1 MNFIDALPSIIF
13 SCRLSADDE
22 IVFEYCNQ
30 RIKHYLSITPTELM
44 RNANLLFN
52 CISETEREPIKKSLH
67 NAIKT
72 QQEFHCEVEMTSPL
86 KPSLWMLLHVTP
98 SGNTANG
105 NSLGGV
111 ITDITDSHATKISA
125 IEAANHF
132 LYLQDQLPDRFYYK
146 DRNSIFRGGNKTW
159 YTFHGFA
166 SLTDAIGRSDLN
178 SGVFTPEAAQEIFS
192 QEQEMMRTGIPIHK
206 RERHIRDD
214 GSYIYADSKK
224 VPLYN
229 LNNEVIG
236 LVGLTRDITELVK
249 TEQALEKAK
258 QEAVQAAKAKSSFL
272 AVMSHEIRT
281 PMNGVIGCASLLG
294 STPLTTEQ
302 EQLVHTIQSSGE
314 SLLVLIN
321 DILDYSKIEAGKI
334 NLENSPFQLRLLIED
349 CIELFSKQAT
359 DKQLE
364 INYFIEA
371 DVPLTLNGD
380 ATRIRQIIN
389 NLVGNAIKFTN
400 RGEVFIDVSL
410 TTIDSY
416 NHHCGLLITIKDTG
430 IGISEENQ
438 SNLFNAFTQAD
449 SSITRKF
456 GGTGLGLVIC
466 KKIVEQ
472 MEGDI
477 WFKSLLGEGTTFYL
491 TLTLDFEVQD
501 NDGSNTHAMTDL
513 KGIRVL
519 IVDDNTTNRKVLAN
533 TVMQWGMIPAAFHSP
548 ETTLE
553 NLAFGH
559 EYDLVLLDFCMPKTN
574 GCDLAAKIKQLPHM
588 FNKPI
593 IILSS
598 ATTQKDDMHHTD
610 ACLLKPV
617 RNSILHKT
625 IAQVMGKISTQQ
637 ISKPKRVEPL
647 TVKNTRILIA
657 EDNTVNQMVIA
668 MMLKKLGYHNFA
680 SVADGEEAVE
690 QSKAIA
696 FDIIFMDIQMLR
708 MDGYTAAKLIRQQSQ
723 DATKPWIIALTAG
736 AQKEDS
742 ERAFAAGMN
751 AFTTKPIQLEG
762 LKAVLAHAE
771 NSLSRET

>member
-13 SCRLSADDE
+13 STRLSAEEE
-22 IVFEYCNQ
+22 IVFEYCNL
-30 RIKHYLSITPTELM
+30 RVKHYLAITPTELM

-52 CISETEREPIKKSLH
+52 CITETNREAIKKSLL
-67 NAIKT
+67 NAIKI
-72 QQEFHCEVEMTSPL
+72 QQEFHCEVEMTSAL
-86 KPSLWMLLHVTP
+86 NPSLWMLLHVTP
-98 SGNTANG
+98 SGKTAAG
-105 NSLGGV
+105 NSLSGV
-111 ITDITDSHATKISA
+111 MTDISDSHAAKTSA

-146 DRNSIFRGGNKTW
+146 DRNSIFRGGNKSW
-159 YTFHGFA
+159 YGFHGFT
-166 SLTDAIGRSDLN
+166 SLAEAIGKTDFN
-178 SGVFTPEAAQEIFS
+178 SGIFTQEAAQTIFE
-192 QEQEMMRTGIPIHK
+192 QEQEMLRSGIAIHK
-206 RERHIRDD
+206 REKHFDTH
-214 GSYIYADSKK
+214 GNEIYADTKK

-229 LNNEVIG
+229 ASNEAIG

-258 QEAVQAAKAKSSFL
+258 QEAEQAAKAKSSFL

-294 STPLTTEQ
+294 STLLTTEQ

-314 SLLVLIN
+314 SLLILIN

-349 CIELFSKQAT
+349 CIELFSKQVA

-400 RGEVFIDVSL
+400 QGEIFIDVSL

-416 NHHCGLLITIKDTG
+416 KHRCGLLITIKDTG

-438 SNLFNAFTQAD
+438 SNLFNAFSQAD

-477 WFKSLLGEGTTFYL
+477 WFKSVLGEGTTFYL

-501 NDGSNTHAMTDL
+501 NDGSHTNEMTNL

-574 GCDLAAKIKQLPHM
+574 GCDLAGKIRQLPHM

-598 ATTQKDDMHHTD
+598 ATTQKDDMHHID

-625 IAQVMGKISTQQ
+625 IAQVMGKVSAQQ
-637 ISKPKRVEPL
+637 IIKPKRAEPL
-647 TVKNTRILIA
+647 TTKNTRILIV

-668 MMLKKLGYHNFA
+668 MMLKKLGYTNFA

-690 QSKAIA
+690 QCKTID

-708 MDGYTAAKLIRQQSQ
+708 MDGYTAAKLIRQQTQ

-742 ERAFAAGMN
+742 ERAFAAGIMHLPLN
-751 AFTTKPIQLEG
+751 PFS
-762 LKAVLAHAE
+762 LKA
-771 NSLSRET
+771 

>member
-13 SCRLSADDE
+13 SARLSAGGE
-22 IVFEYCNQ
+22 VVFEYCNQ
-30 RIKHYLSITPTELM
+30 RISYYLSITPAELM
-44 RNANLLFN
+44 RDANLLFN
-52 CISETEREPIKKSLH
+52 CIAETDRATIKKSLSR
-67 NAIKT
+67 AIKE
-72 QQEFHCEVEMTSPL
+72 QREFHCEFEIVTALHS
-86 KPSLWMLLHVTP
+86 STWMLLHATP
-98 SGNTANG
+98 SGNILNG
-105 NSLGGV
+105 NSVGGA
-111 ITDITDSHATKISA
+111 ITDITDSHATKTSA

-132 LYLQDQLPDRFYYK
+132 LYLQDQLPDRFYFK

-159 YTFHGFA
+159 YSFHGFT
-166 SLTDAIGRSDLN
+166 SLADAIGKSDFN
-178 SGVFTPEAAQEIFS
+178 SGAFTPETAQEIFS

-206 RERHIRDD
+206 RERHIHAD
-214 GSYIYADSKK
+214 GTYIYADSKK

-229 LNNEVIG
+229 PHNEVIG

-258 QEAVQAAKAKSSFL
+258 QDAEQAVQAKSSFL

-349 CIELFSKQAT
+349 CIELFSKQVA

-380 ATRIRQIIN
+380 ANRIRQIIN

-400 RGEVFIDVSL
+400 HGEVFIDASL
-410 TTIDSY
+410 TTLDSDK
-416 NHHCGLLITIKDTG
+416 HRCGLLITIKDTG
-430 IGISEENQ
+430 IGISDENQ

-477 WFKSLLGEGTTFYL
+477 WFKSVLGEGTTFYL
-491 TLTLDFEVQD
+491 TLTLDFEIKD
-501 NDGSNTHAMTDL
+501 NDGSQANEITDL

-574 GCDLAAKIKQLPHM
+574 GCDLAKKIKQLPHM

-593 IILSS
+593 VILSS
-598 ATTQKDDMHHTD
+598 VTTAKDEMHHID
-610 ACLLKPV
+610 ASLLKPV
-617 RNSILHKT
+617 RNSILQKT
-625 IAQVMGKISTQQ
+625 IAQVLGKSSAQTLVRH
-637 ISKPKRVEPL
+637 KAKEVM
-647 TVKNTRILIA
+647 TAKNTRILVV

-668 MMLKKLGYHNFA
+668 MMLKKLGYTNFA
-680 SVADGEEAVE
+680 SVADGEEAIE
-690 QSKAIA
+690 QCKTIA

-708 MDGYTAAKLIRQQSQ
+708 MDGYTASKLIRQQTQSP
-723 DATKPWIIALTAG
+723 AKPWIIALTAG

-742 ERAFAAGMN
+742 DRAFAAGMN

-762 LKAVLAHAE
+762 LKAVLANAE
-771 NSLSRET
+771 NSLSREA

>member
-13 SCRLSADDE
+13 SARSSAEGE

-30 RIKHYLSITPTELM
+30 RVKHYLSIAPTELM
-44 RNANLLFN
+44 RDANLLFN
-52 CISETEREPIKKSLH
+52 CITDTDREAIKKSLL
-67 NAIKT
+67 NALET
-72 QQEFHCEVEMTSPL
+72 QQEFHCEVEMTSAL
-86 KPSLWMLLHVTP
+86 NPSLWMLLHVTP
-98 SGNTANG
+98 SGKTATG
-105 NSLGGV
+105 NCLSGV
-111 ITDITDSHATKISA
+111 MTDISDSHATRISA

-132 LYLQDQLPDRFYYK
+132 LHLQDQLPDRFYFK
-146 DRNSIFRGGNKTW
+146 DRNSIFKGGNKTW
-159 YTFHGFA
+159 YSFHGFA
-166 SLTDAIGRSDLN
+166 SLADAIGKSDFN
-178 SGVFTPEAAQEIFS
+178 SGVFTQAAAQDIFE
-192 QEQEMMRTGIPIHK
+192 QEQDMMRTGTPIHR
-206 RERHIRDD
+206 REQHKCEN
-214 GSYIYADSKK
+214 GTYIYADSKK

-229 LNNEVIG
+229 ANNEIIG
-236 LVGLTRDITELVK
+236 LVGLTRDVTELVK
-249 TEQALEKAK
+249 TEHALEKAK
-258 QEAVQAAKAKSSFL
+258 QEAEQAAKAKSSFL

-281 PMNGVIGCASLLG
+281 PMNGVIGCASLLS
-294 STPLTTEQ
+294 STPLSTEQ

-349 CIELFSKQAT
+349 CIELFSKQVA

-400 RGEVFIDVSL
+400 QGEVFIDVSL

-416 NHHCGLLITIKDTG
+416 NHRCGLLITIKDTG
-430 IGISEENQ
+430 IGISEDNQ
-438 SNLFNAFTQAD
+438 SNLFNAFSQAD

-477 WFKSLLGEGTTFYL
+477 WFKSVLGEGTTFYL
-491 TLTLDFEVQD
+491 TLTLNFEVQD
-501 NDGSNTHAMTDL
+501 NDGSHTHEMTNL

-574 GCDLAAKIKQLPHM
+574 GCDLAGKIKQLPHM
-588 FNKPI
+588 FSKPI

-598 ATTQKDDMHHTD
+598 ATTQRDDMHHID

-625 IAQVMGKISTQQ
+625 IAQVMGKIGAQQ
-637 ISKPKRVEPL
+637 IIKPKRVEPL
-647 TVKNTRILIA
+647 TVKSSRILIV

-668 MMLKKLGYHNFA
+668 MMLKKLGYNNFA

-690 QSKAIA
+690 QCETIA
-696 FDIIFMDIQMLR
+696 FDIIFMDIQMIR
-708 MDGYTAAKLIRQQSQ
+708 MDGYTAAKLIRQQTQ
-723 DATKPWIIALTAG
+723 DSTKPWIIALTAG

-742 ERAFAAGMN
+742 DRAFAAGMN

-762 LKAVLAHAE
+762 LKTVLANAE
-771 NSLSRET
+771 NSLSREA

>member
-13 SCRLSADDE
+13 SARLSAAGE

-30 RIKHYLSITPTELM
+30 RIKHYLAITPTELM
-44 RNANLLFN
+44 RDANLLFN
-52 CISETEREPIKKSLH
+52 CIAETDRDSIKKSLRS
-67 NAIKT
+67 AIKD
-72 QQEFHCEVEMTSPL
+72 QQEFHCEFEIITAFN
-86 KPSLWMLLHVTP
+86 PSTWMLLQVTP
-98 SGNTANG
+98 STESPTG
-105 NSLGGV
+105 NSVGGV
-111 ITDITDSHATKISA
+111 ITDISDSHAKKISA

-159 YTFHGFA
+159 YSFHGFS
-166 SLTDAIGRSDLN
+166 SLADAIGKSDLN
-178 SGVFTPEAAQEIFS
+178 SGIFTPEAAQEIFA
-192 QEQEMMRTGIPIHK
+192 QEQEMMRSGIPIHK
-206 RERHIRDD
+206 RECHINAD
-214 GSYIYADSKK
+214 GVRIYADTKK

-229 LNNEVIG
+229 PNNEIIG

-258 QEAVQAAKAKSSFL
+258 QEAEQAAKAKSSFL

-294 STPLTTEQ
+294 STPLTAEQ

-349 CIELFSKQAT
+349 CIELFSKQAA

-400 RGEVFIDVSL
+400 QGEVFIDVSL

-416 NHHCGLLITIKDTG
+416 NHRCGLLITIKDTG

-438 SNLFNAFTQAD
+438 SHLFNAFSQAD

-477 WFKSLLGEGTTFYL
+477 WFKSTLGEGTTFYL

-501 NDGSNTHAMTDL
+501 NDGSHANAVTDL

-574 GCDLAAKIKQLPHM
+574 GCDLAGKIKQLPHM

-598 ATTQKDDMHHTD
+598 ATTQRDEMHHID

-625 IAQVMGKISTQQ
+625 IAQIMGKISTQQ
-637 ISKPKRVEPL
+637 LIKPKRIEPL
-647 TVKNTRILIA
+647 TVKNTRILIV

-690 QSKAIA
+690 QCKTIA

-708 MDGYTAAKLIRQQSQ
+708 MDGYTAAKLIRQQTQ

-742 ERAFAAGMN
+742 ERAFSAGMN

-771 NSLSRET
+771 NSLSREV

>member
-13 SCRLSADDE
+13 SARLSSEDE
-22 IVFEYCNQ
+22 IVIEHCNQ
-30 RIKHYLSITPTELM
+30 RISHYFSITPAELM
-44 RNANLLFN
+44 GDANLLFN
-52 CISETEREPIKKSLH
+52 CVVESDRNSLKTSLRLAIQDQQAFQCEFEMV
-67 NAIKT
+67 NAFNSST
-72 QQEFHCEVEMTSPL
+72 
-86 KPSLWMLLHVTP
+86 WMLLQVAP
-98 SGNTANG
+98 SGDPANG
-105 NSLGGV
+105 KTVGCV
-111 ITDITDSHATKISA
+111 ITDISDSHATKISA

-132 LYLQDQLPDRFYYK
+132 LYLQDQLPDRFYFK
-146 DRNSIFRGGNKTW
+146 DRNSIFRGGNKSW
-159 YTFHGFA
+159 YDFHGFT
-166 SLTDAIGRSDLN
+166 SLTEAIGKTDFN
-178 SGVFTPEAAQEIFS
+178 SGTFTQEAAQTIFE
-192 QEQEMMRTGIPIHK
+192 QEQEMMRSGIAIHK
-206 RERHIRDD
+206 REKHFDTH
-214 GSYIYADSKK
+214 GNEIYADTKK

-229 LNNEVIG
+229 ASNEAIG

-249 TEQALEKAK
+249 TEQALEQAK

-349 CIELFSKQAT
+349 CIELFSKQAA

-400 RGEVFIDVSL
+400 QGEVFIDVSL

-416 NHHCGLLITIKDTG
+416 KHRCGLLITIKDTG

-438 SNLFNAFTQAD
+438 GNLFNAFTQAD

-477 WFKSLLGEGTTFYL
+477 WFKSVLGEGTTFYL
-491 TLTLDFEVQD
+491 SLTLDFEVQD
-501 NDGSNTHAMTDL
+501 HDGSLADEITDL

-625 IAQVMGKISTQQ
+625 IAQVMGKINAQQ
-637 ISKPKRVEPL
+637 IIKPKRIEPF
-647 TVKNTRILIA
+647 TVKNTRILIV

-668 MMLKKLGYHNFA
+668 MMLKKLGYNNFA

-690 QSKAIA
+690 QSKNIA
-696 FDIIFMDIQMLR
+696 FDIIIMDIQMLR
-708 MDGYTAAKLIRQQSQ
+708 MDGYTAAKLIRQQTQ
-723 DATKPWIIALTAG
+723 DPTKPWIIALTAG

-751 AFTTKPIQLEG
+751 AFTTKPIQIEG
-762 LKAVLAHAE
+762 LKAVLANAE
-771 NSLSRET
+771 NYLSRES

>member
-1 MNFIDALPSIIF
+1 MNFIDSLASIIF
-13 SCRLSADDE
+13 SARLSADGE
-22 IVFEYCNQ
+22 VMFEYCNQ
-30 RIKHYLSITPTELM
+30 RINHYFSITPLELM
-44 RNANLLFN
+44 RDANLLFN
-52 CISETEREPIKKSLH
+52 CITENDRDSIKNSVRS
-67 NAIKT
+67 AIKD
-72 QQEFHCEVEMTSPL
+72 QQELHCEFEIVTTL
-86 KPSLWMLLHVTP
+86 NPSIWMLLHITP
-98 SGNTANG
+98 SGATATGNTV
-105 NSLGGV
+105 GGV
-111 ITDITDSHATKISA
+111 ITDISDSHAKEVSA
-125 IEAANHF
+125 IASANHF
-132 LYLQDQLPDRFYYK
+132 LYLQDQLPDRFYFK
-146 DRNSIFRGGNKTW
+146 DRESIFRGGNRAW
-159 YTFHGFA
+159 YEFHGFK
-166 SLTDAIGRSDLN
+166 SLSDAVGKSDFN
-178 SGVFTPEAAQEIFS
+178 SGLFTPESAQEIFE
-192 QEQEMMRTGIPIHK
+192 QEQEMMRTGVGLHK
-206 RERHIRDD
+206 REHHIDENGR
-214 GSYIYADSKK
+214 SIYADSKK

-229 LNNEVIG
+229 PKNEIIG
-236 LVGLTRDITELVK
+236 LVGLTRDVTEQVT

-258 QEAVQAAKAKSSFL
+258 LEAEQAAKAKSSFL

-294 STPLTTEQ
+294 STPLSPEQ

-334 NLENSPFQLRLLIED
+334 NLENTPFQLHLLIED
-349 CIELFSKQAT
+349 CIELFSKQVA

-389 NLVGNAIKFTN
+389 NLVGNAIKFTEQ
-400 RGEVFIDVSL
+400 GEVFIDVSL
-410 TTIDSY
+410 TTLDSH
-416 NHHCGLLITIKDTG
+416 NHRCGLLITIRDTG
-430 IGISEENQ
+430 IGISDDNK

-466 KKIVEQ
+466 KKIIEQ
-472 MEGDI
+472 LEGDI
-477 WFKSLLGEGTTFYL
+477 WFKSVLGEGTTFYV
-491 TLTLDFEVQD
+491 TLKLDFEVHD
-501 NDGSNTHAMTDL
+501 NDGGQGNDISDL
-513 KGIRVL
+513 KGTRVL

-533 TVMQWGMIPAAFHSP
+533 TVIQWGMIPAAFHSP

-553 NLAFGH
+553 NLEFGH

-574 GCDLAAKIKQLPHM
+574 GCDLARKIKQLPHM

-598 ATTQKDDMHHTD
+598 ATTSKEDMHNID
-610 ACLLKPV
+610 ASLLKPV
-617 RNSILHKT
+617 RNSVLQKT
-625 IAQVMGKISTQQ
+625 IAQVMGKNSAQKI
-637 ISKPKRVEPL
+637 KRHQ
-647 TVKNTRILIA
+647 TVQPVAIKNTRILVV

-668 MMLKKLGYHNFA
+668 MMLKKLGYNNFS

-690 QSKAIA
+690 QCKEMS

-708 MDGYTAAKLIRQQSQ
+708 MDGYTAAKLIRQQTK
-723 DATKPWIIALTAG
+723 DANKPWIIALTAG

-751 AFTTKPIQLEG
+751 GFTTKPIQLEG
-762 LKAVLAHAE
+762 LKAVLATAE
-771 NSLSRET
+771 NSIFSS